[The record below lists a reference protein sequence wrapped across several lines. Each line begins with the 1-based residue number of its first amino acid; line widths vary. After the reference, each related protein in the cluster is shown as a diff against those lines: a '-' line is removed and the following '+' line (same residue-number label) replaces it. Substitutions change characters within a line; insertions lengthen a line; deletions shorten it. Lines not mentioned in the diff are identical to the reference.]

1 MFLVNSSKTYITK
14 FSLLQLQVK
23 ELFST
28 MKKKRAIS
36 KQILFFA
43 AQN

>member
-1 MFLVNSSKTYITK
+1 MFLVHSSKTYITK

-28 MKKKRAIS
+28 MKQKGAFSKR
-36 KQILFFA
+36 ILLSA